1 MDEILKM
8 QVMVGRAQL
17 QYHDHQMLL
26 KLQLVDTILVL
37 LKAMESSNVL
47 ELTGLDNLL
56 LQID

>member
-37 LKAMESSNVL
+37 LKAMESLNVL
-47 ELTGLDNLL
+47 EVIGLDSRHRHL
-56 LQID
+56 D

>member
-17 QYHDHQMLL
+17 QYHDHLMLH
-26 KLQLVDTILVL
+26 KFQLVDTILVL
-37 LKAMESSNVL
+37 LKAMEPSNVL